1 MMKSQPLKSEYK
13 SKAPRQ
19 ETAERVPVTVKK
31 RLKCLGLN
39 ERSGKGVQM
48 EIEGGVGIR
57 AIRIL

>member
-1 MMKSQPLKSEYK
+1 MKSKYK

-19 ETAERVPVTVKK
+19 ETAEHVPETVKK

-39 ERSGKGVQM
+39 ERSGKGVQI

>member
-1 MMKSQPLKSEYK
+1 MKSEYK

-19 ETAERVPVTVKK
+19 ETAEHVPVTVKK

-39 ERSGKGVQM
+39 ERSRKGVQI